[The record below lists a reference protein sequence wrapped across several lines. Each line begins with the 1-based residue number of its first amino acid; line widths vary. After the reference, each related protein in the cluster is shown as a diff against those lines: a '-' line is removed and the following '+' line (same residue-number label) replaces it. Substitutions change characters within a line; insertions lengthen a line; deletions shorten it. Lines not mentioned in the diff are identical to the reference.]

1 MIQRLQSLYLL
12 LLFFFSAYLFFAL
25 TPVQTDTLFAAYYGF
40 VLTPVLSLVC
50 LLWFKKRP
58 IQARLCVLLLMV
70 QVVQIGFYLP
80 SLMQSGGNG
89 ESILVV
95 VLSGIH
101 FILLLLARRG
111 ILKDEALVRSVDRI
125 R

>member
-12 LLFFFSAYLFFAL
+12 LLFIFSAYLFFAL
-25 TPVQTDTLFAAYYGF
+25 RPVQTDTLFAAYYGF

-80 SLMQSGGNG
+80 SLMQPGGNG